1 MIINKILKKE
11 KEIVV
16 SQVVKYNEKKNIPL
30 KQFNEDNW
38 NEFISYLEKEGRY
51 KFYCLL
57 NQTSVNIENNNISI
71 SVNNKG
77 LINVL
82 NNPNTI
88 DFIEK
93 AIYDKYGINVNLI
106 PEKIEETNFLDENI
120 KNRLISVF
128 DAVEV

>member
-1 MIINKILKKE
+1 M
-11 KEIVV
+11 
-16 SQVVKYNEKKNIPL
+16 

>member
-1 MIINKILKKE
+1 M
-11 KEIVV
+11 
-16 SQVVKYNEKKNIPL
+16 
-30 KQFNEDNW
+30 
-38 NEFISYLEKEGRY
+38 
-51 KFYCLL
+51 
-57 NQTSVNIENNNISI
+57 
-71 SVNNKG
+71 
-77 LINVL
+77 INVL

-93 AIYDKYGINVNLI
+93 SIYDKYGINVNLI